1 MHNKLKFYARELL
14 LDWLSKFMTFQ
25 TLVTVMIIF
34 KIAKYFYFGSE
45 HAARIWSLNKISSYQ
60 ILSFVWKE
68 EILRLVLV
76 LPLAMLLDIILRRAI
91 KENDLFRKRSQTQN
105 QTKGLGK

>member
-1 MHNKLKFYARELL
+1 MLNKFKFYGKKLL
-14 LDWLSKFMTFQ
+14 FQWLSKFLTVQ
-25 TLVTVMIIF
+25 TLITAMIIF
-34 KIAKYFYFGSE
+34 KIAKYFYFGSK